1 MLSERAEK
9 KCNSIQSD
17 PGLQQMHSRHIQW
30 TSRRRT
36 VQRRPWLYDH
46 SPCAIINFF
55 KSTLSH
61 QQERLARH
69 PPPPAT
75 ANSPWT
81 CVCVRVCAECRVHL
95 NCICAQFSCFSAF
108 ASMTLVMR
116 LQTFYAP
123 LLQTVDANANTP
135 FSVHFVRADIYFSK
149 YFIQSG
155 EWERE
160 RDRMKLKKET
170 FAPSFQFQILLQKF
184 LHSTFIHRKMH
195 SSPRVVCCA
204 PNAKRYKTLFGNGC
218 TESGRGERQPIRR
231 ARDEIGE

>member
-81 CVCVRVCAECRVHL
+81 CVCVWACAACRVHL

-160 RDRMKLKKET
+160 R
-170 FAPSFQFQILLQKF
+170 
-184 LHSTFIHRKMH
+184 
-195 SSPRVVCCA
+195 
-204 PNAKRYKTLFGNGC
+204 
-218 TESGRGERQPIRR
+218 ERQDETEKGNFCAIISISNPLAKIFAFNFHSPKNALESASRVLCAKCETVQNIIRQRLHREWPWR
-231 ARDEIGE
+231 APTDSPCQR